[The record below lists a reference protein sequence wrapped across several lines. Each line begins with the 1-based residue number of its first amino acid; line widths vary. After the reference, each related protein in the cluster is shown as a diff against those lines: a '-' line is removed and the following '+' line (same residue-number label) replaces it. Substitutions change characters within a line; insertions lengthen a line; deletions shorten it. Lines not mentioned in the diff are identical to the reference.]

1 MKKDFYTQLSNQ
13 YIFSLFNSSKKRKNN
28 KFKNHHHTEME
39 LGLILKGKGEYILN
53 NVTYTAD
60 EGDLFIVRS
69 NEMHCVPT
77 ITSESLVAFNIQLS
91 PFFLWNICS
100 DYIPPQKIQALINP
114 DISIT
119 HKLHDPEIIHCIKT
133 ISELMDSH
141 NESATFVIRSLVVK
155 VVTMISE
162 KTDVSDIAVIPPVK
176 HLKDIQ
182 NSIDYIK
189 RNFSKQISL
198 DDMAKNAVMSA
209 SYFSKI
215 FKTVTG
221 VSPYNYLMTTRI
233 ENALES
239 LKSTNKTIT
248 EIALE
253 CGFPSITSFNKAF
266 KNSVG
271 CIPTEIRKKEV

>member
-1 MKKDFYTQLSNQ
+1 MRAFLEFWLLSQLS
-13 YIFSLFNSSKKRKNN
+13 
-28 KFKNHHHTEME
+28 
-39 LGLILKGKGEYILN
+39 LKGKGEYILN

-114 DISIT
+114 DIEIT
-119 HKLHDPEIIHCIKT
+119 HKLHDTEIIHCIKT

-198 DDMAKNAVMSA
+198 DDMAKNAAMSA

-253 CGFPSITSFNKAF
+253 CGFASITSFNKAF
-266 KNSVG
+266 KSAVG
-271 CIPTEIRKKEV
+271 RVPTEIRKKEV